1 MAIENTVVKFCTVLT
16 KWEYLILLDEPFF
29 CRHKVYYESGLLG
42 DNSPNVFLFLPSTV
56 DRIEKINKYLVA
68 VNLFISEID
77 PKDFGKNFDSSVL
90 DSAEDNQEAIR
101 ESVLNLL

>member
-1 MAIENTVVKFCTVLT
+1 M
-16 KWEYLILLDEPFF
+16 
-29 CRHKVYYESGLLG
+29 
-42 DNSPNVFLFLPSTV
+42 
-56 DRIEKINKYLVA
+56 A